1 MPAFFGVLVT
11 VIIGVVTVVLLGVW
25 GFPFTLVIGALI
37 LGYIVAARRRDGSV
51 ATVER
56 GRPME
61 PTGMPRKSSG
71 GVETA
76 NERQGQV

>member
-11 VIIGVVTVVLLGVW
+11 VILGVIAVALFGVW
-25 GFPFTLVIGALI
+25 GFPFTLVIAVLVV
-37 LGYIVAARRRDGSV
+37 GYLVAARQRNGSV
-51 ATVER
+51 ATFER
-56 GRPME
+56 GRGTE
-61 PTGMPRKSSG
+61 PTGMPRSSSG